1 MAVLLFTSNSSIIMK
16 KGLSRFCIAVLIILI
31 SVAIVDSA
39 IGKVMD
45 WMLPK
50 ISNQGDTGK
59 TYFSLYDVESPIVV
73 VGSSRAS
80 HHYVT
85 QIIEDTL
92 GMSAYNVARDG
103 CFFSYNCCVVN
114 SILDRYSPELI
125 IWENG
130 TEYLFN
136 GFDDPLENLYPYY
149 KRNKWVT
156 SAIQEELPWTEY
168 VRLSSRIYQY
178 NSVMHRI
185 LMRYLRRNAFYD
197 ETEKGYMPLQPKL
210 LKKALELKP
219 TECEYKELSSTKIE
233 RFRAT
238 LSRAQE
244 KGVKVVVVDSPM
256 YRLCDVNNES
266 AVEMRKICRMYGT
279 LFLNNSQLPE
289 FINHPEYFND
299 ATHMNSIGS
308 IPYTKYVLRQIKEY
322 LSNE

>member
-1 MAVLLFTSNSSIIMK
+1 M
-16 KGLSRFCIAVLIILI
+16 

-168 VRLSSRIYQY
+168 VRLCSRIYQY

-185 LMRYLRRNAFYD
+185 LMRYLRRSSFYD
-197 ETEKGYMPLQPKL
+197 ETEKGYMPLQPKSL
-210 LKKALELKP
+210 RKALELKP
-219 TECEYKELSSTKIE
+219 IACNYTELSRTKVE

-266 AVEMRKICRMYGT
+266 AVEMRKICKMYGT

-308 IPYTKYVLRQIKEY
+308 ISYTKYVLRQIKEY

>member
-59 TYFSLYDVESPIVV
+59 TYFSLYDVESPIVI

-130 TEYLFN
+130 TDYLFN

-168 VRLSSRIYQY
+168 VRLCSRIYQY

-185 LMRYLRRNAFYD
+185 LMRYLRRSSFYD
-197 ETEKGYMPLQPKL
+197 ETEKGYMPLQPKSL
-210 LKKALELKP
+210 RKALELKP
-219 TECEYKELSSTKIE
+219 IACNYTELSRTKVE

-266 AVEMRKICRMYGT
+266 AVEMRKICKMYGT

-308 IPYTKYVLRQIKEY
+308 ISYTKYVLRQIKEY